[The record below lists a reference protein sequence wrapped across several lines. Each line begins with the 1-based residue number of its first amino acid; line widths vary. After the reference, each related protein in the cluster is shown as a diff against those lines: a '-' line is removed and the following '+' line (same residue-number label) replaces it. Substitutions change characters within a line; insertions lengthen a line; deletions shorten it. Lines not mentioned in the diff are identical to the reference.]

1 MTDTFSFSTLTVSSA
16 SQMPASQTSVKDDIE
31 FDDDVL
37 DMIVSDLIITVTESE
52 LLWYEIEEQCNSDFE
67 LLIMNTVSVN
77 ERTNLLILS
86 SAFSTLFSTSKA
98 DFALS
103 QSHSIKLSDYVK
115 HLLKYKNS

>member
-1 MTDTFSFSTLTVSSA
+1 
-16 SQMPASQTSVKDDIE
+16 
-31 FDDDVL
+31 
-37 DMIVSDLIITVTESE
+37 
-52 LLWYEIEEQCNSDFE
+52 
-67 LLIMNTVSVN
+67 MNTVSVN

-115 HLLKYKNS
+115 HLLKYKNSWFYWHFCFWYYIFNHIMRDQMLSSVKYIY